1 MQTLHTYYG
10 ELILILLLLILYSSP
25 IHFHLLSVSVP
36 SPPMSPVR
44 VGGDE
49 AAHVRSIVAG
59 VCHTQEIGKDAVG
72 KLCSHVE
79 ADPQEEQVYT
89 CTVYIHVH
97 ENTCAELIIPV
108 V

>member
-1 MQTLHTYYG
+1 
-10 ELILILLLLILYSSP
+10 
-25 IHFHLLSVSVP
+25 
-36 SPPMSPVR
+36 MSPVR

-97 ENTCAELIIPV
+97 ENMYMCRARCIEKKESPDPMHGM
-108 V
+108 